1 MHVLVT
7 RPGTDAERTAEALR
21 RLGHAVTL
29 APLLTIEP
37 VVETDVG
44 ARPYAAVLLTSANAA
59 RVIARHRDRDEILGL
74 PVYTVGRH
82 TAQAA
87 AEAGFSE
94 IESADGGWPDLVRL
108 VLGKIPAGS
117 QPLLY
122 LAAEERS
129 GDIAGALAAH
139 DREVETVVIY
149 RAVANPTF
157 AQDLRAVLS
166 GPLDGVL
173 HYSRRSAQM
182 FLTGARTAGRLNAA
196 LALPHFCLS
205 SEVAAPLRAAGA
217 ATVKVA
223 PRPEEAALIELLSC
237 GDSLIA

>member
-21 RLGHAVTL
+21 SQGHAVTL
-29 APLLTIEP
+29 APMLTIEP
-37 VVETDVG
+37 VIDADLG
-44 ARPYAAVLLTSANAA
+44 PGPYAAVVMTSANAA
-59 RVIARHRDRDEILGL
+59 RVIARHRGRDEILSL

-87 AEAGFSE
+87 AEAGFDE
-94 IESADGGWPDLVRL
+94 VESADGGWPDLVRL
-108 VLGKIPAGS
+108 VAQRVSAGG

-139 DREVETVVIY
+139 DLTVETVVIY

-157 AQDLRAVLS
+157 AQDLRAALS
-166 GPLDGVL
+166 GALDGVL

-182 FLTGARTAGRLNAA
+182 FLTGARSAGRLNAA
-196 LALPHFCLS
+196 LAMSHFCLS

-217 ATVKVA
+217 ERVKVA
-223 PRPEEAALIELLSC
+223 PRPEEAALIALLSFD
-237 GDSLIA
+237 GSLTA